1 LLVGPPDRPRILDGL
16 HGGDTMTFVVPV
28 QRRHRWLA
36 IQTHGMLSRRAG
48 TRGEPRSLMYPILDG
63 VTRMTATE
71 AARSFSDVL
80 NRVASGE
87 VVEVTRRG
95 APVAVI
101 GPPRPRTLSAQRF
114 RALMAS
120 VPGPDDAFA
129 DELAAARETIGTP
142 AEPWPS

>member
-1 LLVGPPDRPRILDGL
+1 
-16 HGGDTMTFVVPV
+16 
-28 QRRHRWLA
+28 
-36 IQTHGMLSRRAG
+36 
-48 TRGEPRSLMYPILDG
+48 
-63 VTRMTATE
+63 MTATE

-80 NRVASGE
+80 NRVAAGE
-87 VVEVTRRG
+87 VVEVTRSG

-120 VPGPDDAFA
+120 APQPDDAFA
-129 DELAAARETIGTP
+129 AELVAARETIGTP